1 MLIHCSAPLLR
12 TSADLLAQEEDPLLA
27 QEQKL
32 LLAKEESYL
41 LARGVAFRY
50 SSFIVSFAS

>member
-1 MLIHCSAPLLR
+1 MLIHCSARLLR
-12 TSADLLAQEEDPLLA
+12 TPAALLAQEEDPLLA

-41 LARGVAFRY
+41 LARGVVFRY